1 MSKVTETT
9 NIWLERKG
17 IQIPDELTAVVG
29 GHRLVAQAL
38 VQRGMQDISTAK
50 AFLDPAHYVPAGPE
64 QLPGLAEAVDLLQG
78 AIQRGETICVW
89 GDFDVD
95 GQTATTLLVSA
106 LEGLGAGVIYHI
118 PVRARESHG
127 VGVPALKL
135 ILEGA
140 LGERPSVLLTC
151 DTGISAHDAVAYAQH
166 NGMTVIITDHHDL
179 PPSLPEADAII
190 NPKLLPA
197 GHPLGSLPGVG
208 VAYKLMEAMY
218 ANAGRP
224 AEIESQLDLAALG
237 IVADLAVLAGDT
249 RNLLQHGLER
259 LRKAGRPGLR
269 AMLELVELDASRLT
283 EEHIG
288 FILAPRLNAIGRLSD
303 ANPIVEFLTTPDM
316 GRARILSLEM
326 EGLNARRKL
335 LTDQVSQAALA
346 QLERDPALSE
356 STVLVL
362 AHPEWPAGVLGIVAS
377 RLVERT
383 HKPVVL
389 LSCPPGESARGSARS
404 VEGVDITAA
413 IRVQKE
419 LLAGFG
425 GHPMAAGLS
434 IEPQRIPEFRSALSR
449 SVADL
454 MGAMP
459 PHPLLYID
467 GYLELSELSL
477 ELVRDL
483 ERLAPFGPGNPALIL
498 ASRRLRAASTS
509 PVGREG
515 DHLLVTV
522 EDDSGDTH
530 RVIWWGGGGEAVPEG
545 LFDLAYSV
553 RSSSYRG
560 QAEIQIEWVDAQA
573 VEEPMAEISTWQSP
587 EEIIDFRK
595 EDNPLAELGAWLDHP
610 GVQVWAEG
618 LQAEQAIGT
627 NRLELVEGDTLVIW
641 TIPPGPEE
649 MLAALH
655 IVKPKSVVLFATNP
669 VMNGFESYIK
679 RVAGLIKY
687 ALASSQ
693 GRVSMQSL
701 AAATSQRLATTRAA
715 LAWLQAAGHIQI
727 VHLEG
732 DTAWLTQG
740 EGKPGAELPEAAQR
754 LKAALE
760 ETAAYRAF
768 YIRAD
773 IRALLPDQ

>member
-9 NIWLERKG
+9 SIWLERKG
-17 IQIPDELTAVVG
+17 VQIPDELTAVVG

-38 VQRGMQDISTAK
+38 VQRGMQDISAAK

-64 QLPGLAEAVDLLQG
+64 QLPGLAEAVNLLQG

-95 GQTATTLLVSA
+95 GQTATTLLVSS
-106 LEGLGAGVIYHI
+106 LQGLGARVTYHI
-118 PVRARESHG
+118 PVRASESHG
-127 VGVPALKL
+127 VSLPVLKQ
-135 ILEGA
+135 ILDGKA
-140 LGERPSVLLTC
+140 GQRPSVLLTC
-151 DTGISAHDAVAYAQH
+151 DTGISAHEAVAYAQQ
-166 NGMTVIITDHHDL
+166 NGVTVIVTDHHDL
-179 PPSLPEADAII
+179 PPSLPGADAIV
-190 NPKLLPA
+190 NSKLLPT

-218 ANAGRP
+218 ASAGRP

-237 IVADLAVLAGDT
+237 IVADLAVLAGDN
-249 RNLLQHGLER
+249 RYLLQRGLER
-259 LRKAGRPGLR
+259 LRSPERPGLR

-283 EEHIG
+283 EEHIA

-303 ANPIVEFLTTPDM
+303 ANPVVEFLTTQDM
-316 GRARILSLEM
+316 GRARIISLEL

-335 LTDQVSQAALA
+335 LTEQVYQAALA
-346 QLERDPALSE
+346 QLGRDPGLSE
-356 STVLVL
+356 SAALVL

-404 VEGVDITAA
+404 IEGVDITAA

-434 IEPQRIPEFRSALSR
+434 IEPQHIPEFRSALSR
-449 SVADL
+449 TIAASQGEA
-454 MGAMP
+454 P
-459 PHPLLYID
+459 PHPPLFID
-467 GYLELSELSL
+467 GYVELSELSL

-483 ERLAPFGPGNPALIL
+483 ERLAPFGPGNPPLIL
-498 ASRRLRAASTS
+498 ASRRLRAASMA

-515 DHLLVTV
+515 DHLMVTV
-522 EDDSGDTH
+522 EDEGGATR
-530 RVIWWGGGGEAVPEG
+530 RVIWWGGGAASPPQG

-560 QAEIQIEWVDAQA
+560 QAEIQVEWVEAQN
-573 VEEPMAEISTWQSP
+573 VEEPVVEISTWQPP
-587 EEIIDFRK
+587 EEIIDYRK
-595 EDNPLAELGAWLDHP
+595 EGDPLAALGSWLYQP

-618 LQAEQAIGT
+618 GQSEHITGL
-627 NRLELVEGDTLVIW
+627 NRLELGSGEILVVW

-655 IVKPKSVVLFATNP
+655 TVKPGKVILFAINP
-669 VMNGFESYIK
+669 DMDDFERYV
-679 RVAGLIKY
+679 RRMAGLVKY

-693 GRVSMQSL
+693 GQVSLQSL
-701 AAATSQRLATTRAA
+701 AAATSQRLATTRGAI
-715 LAWLQAAGHIQI
+715 AWLQAAGHIQI
-727 VHLEG
+727 VHQEG

-740 EGKPGAELPEAAQR
+740 KGKPGDYLPEAAQH
-754 LKAALE
+754 LKAALG
-760 ETAAYRAF
+760 ETAAYRTF
-768 YIRAD
+768 YLRAD
-773 IRALLPDQ
+773 LMALLPDK

>member
-9 NIWLERKG
+9 SIWLERKG

-38 VQRGMQDISTAK
+38 VQRGVQDISAAK
-50 AFLDPAHYVPAGPE
+50 AFLDPAYYVPTDPE

-140 LGERPSVLLTC
+140 LGKKPSVLLTC

-218 ANAGRP
+218 ASAGRP

-316 GRARILSLEM
+316 GRARILSLEL

-335 LTDQVSQAALA
+335 LTDQVYQAALA

-356 STVLVL
+356 SAALVL

-413 IRVQKE
+413 IREQRE
-419 LLAGFG
+419 LLHSFG

-498 ASRRLRAASTS
+498 ASRRLRAASTAL
-509 PVGREG
+509 VGREG

-522 EDDSGDTH
+522 ADEAGGTR

-573 VEEPMAEISTWQSP
+573 VEEPMAEISTWQPP

-595 EDNPLAELGAWLDHP
+595 EVNPLAELEPWLDHP
-610 GVQVWAEG
+610 GVQ
-618 LQAEQAIGT
+618 L
-627 NRLELVEGDTLVIW
+627 
-641 TIPPGPEE
+641 
-649 MLAALH
+649 
-655 IVKPKSVVLFATNP
+655 
-669 VMNGFESYIK
+669 
-679 RVAGLIKY
+679 
-687 ALASSQ
+687 
-693 GRVSMQSL
+693 
-701 AAATSQRLATTRAA
+701 
-715 LAWLQAAGHIQI
+715 
-727 VHLEG
+727 
-732 DTAWLTQG
+732 
-740 EGKPGAELPEAAQR
+740 
-754 LKAALE
+754 
-760 ETAAYRAF
+760 
-768 YIRAD
+768 
-773 IRALLPDQ
+773 